1 MSPGA
6 RHGWSSAVM
15 WGAIAVTVFVLV
27 VVAVFRLDPHIAGYA
42 AGALILVCLLT
53 CVAAFSMG
61 HAPGMPPPDSPTGY
75 ATGHANSR
83 R

>member
-1 MSPGA
+1 
-6 RHGWSSAVM
+6 M

-61 HAPGMPPPDSPTGY
+61 SRSER
-75 ATGHANSR
+75 ATTRLTDRIRNQSR
-83 R
+83 H

>member
-6 RHGWSSAVM
+6 RHGWSGPVM

-27 VVAVFRLDPHIAGYA
+27 AVAVFRLDPRAAGYA
-42 AGALILVCLLT
+42 AGTLILGCLLT

-61 HAPGMPPPDSPTGY
+61 SRSER
-75 ATGHANSR
+75 ATTRLTDRIRNQSR
-83 R
+83 H